1 MTEQTLEATVVNN
14 PPTPTIPKIK
24 REKPTPEEIEERR
37 KLKQLEVIP
46 EGFSRKQWKRELKNK
61 DGKIQNKN
69 TLKFN
74 EKRNDLHVKENGKD

>member
-46 EGFSRKQWKRELKNK
+46 EGFSRKQWKRELKK
-61 DGKIQNKN
+61 Q
-69 TLKFN
+69 
-74 EKRNDLHVKENGKD
+74 RW

>member
-46 EGFSRKQWKRELKNK
+46 EGFSRKQWKRELKTK
-61 DGKIQNKN
+61 MARYKTRIP
-69 TLKFN
+69 
-74 EKRNDLHVKENGKD
+74 